1 MRVLI
6 AEDDTIS
13 RMVLEKTVEK
23 FGHEC
28 LAARDGLEAWKLFQ
42 NNPNVDAIVSD
53 WMMPEM
59 NGLELCRRVR
69 EGDRGERTFFIFLTS
84 LGSQEHLLEGM
95 RAGADAYL
103 TKPLDK
109 EQLQARLV
117 EASQIRSLNQH
128 LDTASK
134 AEVSPEDAK
143 ESVSKGRTR
152 GAPGTKRSKAWDVLV
167 SQGKISE
174 EQVQQALEVQ
184 KKDSREL
191 GRILVSLGFI
201 SELDLAQVQAQRLGL
216 DYIDLSE
223 RDVDPGVLNLMP
235 EKVLRK
241 HKVVPLRVENKRL
254 LVAMSD
260 PANIY
265 ALDDLKLASGYRIVP
280 VVATS
285 ASIQR
290 TQRKMS
296 AVGEQVTEIL
306 EEATE
311 DVVEDSGALDVG
323 TETSP
328 DDSPAIQLV
337 NSVLQRAAGEGAS
350 DIHIEPRS
358 RELTVRFR
366 VDGELREVMSIPPK
380 FQSQII
386 ARLKVL
392 ANLDIAERRLP
403 QDGRFSIKL
412 ENQKI
417 DLRVASLP
425 TVHGEKVVLRLL
437 DTSNVSAAGLTN
449 LGLAPYAF
457 ERYEEIFRRPYG
469 MILVTGPTGSGKSTT
484 LYATLNELNSP
495 KKNIITV
502 EDPVEYRMQ
511 GINQIQTNPK
521 AGLTF
526 ASALR
531 SILRADPDV
540 LMIGEIRDFETA
552 KIAVESALT
561 GHMVLA
567 TLHTNDAPGALSR
580 LTDMGVEPFLTSS
593 AVDCVI
599 AQRLARRLCESCKE
613 PLTIEKEIL
622 AGIQFP
628 FQHVSEDGLHFHK
641 ATGCDRCG
649 DTGYRGR
656 VGVYELMV
664 VTEKMRE
671 MVLRRASTG
680 EIGSTA
686 RKEGM
691 VHLREDGLLKA
702 AQGITT
708 IEEVFRTVV

>member
-1 MRVLI
+1 MSL
-6 AEDDTIS
+6 S
-13 RMVLEKTVEK
+13 R
-23 FGHEC
+23 
-28 LAARDGLEAWKLFQ
+28 R
-42 NNPNVDAIVSD
+42 
-53 WMMPEM
+53 
-59 NGLELCRRVR
+59 
-69 EGDRGERTFFIFLTS
+69 
-84 LGSQEHLLEGM
+84 
-95 RAGADAYL
+95 
-103 TKPLDK
+103 
-109 EQLQARLV
+109 
-117 EASQIRSLNQH
+117 
-128 LDTASK
+128 LDTASR
-134 AEVSPEDAK
+134 AEVGSEDGEASAFRDK
-143 ESVSKGRTR
+143 DRAR
-152 GAPGTKRSKAWDVLV
+152 GAPRIKRGKAWDVLV
-167 SQGKISE
+167 SQGKINE
-174 EQVQQALEVQ
+174 EHVQQALEVQ

-191 GRILVSLGFI
+191 GKILVSLGFI
-201 SELDLAQVQAQRLGL
+201 SELDLAQAQAQRLGL
-216 DYIDLSE
+216 DFVDLSE
-223 RDVDPGVLNLMP
+223 RDVDPGAFSLIP

-241 HKVVPLRVENKRL
+241 HKVVPLRIENKRL

-265 ALDDLKLASGYRIVP
+265 ALDDLKLASGYRIAP

-285 ASIQR
+285 ASIQH
-290 TQRKMS
+290 TQTKMY
-296 AVGEQVTEIL
+296 AVGEQVTEML
-306 EEATE
+306 EEAAE
-311 DVVEDSGALDVG
+311 DAVEDPGALDLG
-323 TETSP
+323 LQTSP
-328 DDSPAIQLV
+328 DDSPTVQLV
-337 NSVLQRAAGEGAS
+337 NSILQRAAGEGAS

-366 VDGELREVMSIPPK
+366 VDGELREVMSIPQK

-386 ARLKVL
+386 ARLKIL
-392 ANLDIAERRLP
+392 ASLDIAERRLP

-412 ENQKI
+412 ADQKV

-425 TVHGEKVVLRLL
+425 TVYGEKVALRLL
-437 DTSNVSAAGLTN
+437 DASGISAAGLTN

-457 ERYEEIFRRPYG
+457 ERYEKIFRRPYG

-531 SILRADPDV
+531 SILRADPDI

-567 TLHTNDAPGALSR
+567 TLHTNDAPGALTR

-593 AVDCVI
+593 AVDCVV
-599 AQRLARRLCESCKE
+599 AQRLARRLCENCKE
-613 PLTIEKEIL
+613 PVIIKNEIL

-628 FQHVSEDGLHFHK
+628 FEYASENGLHFHK
-641 ATGCDRCG
+641 AIGCEMCG
-649 DTGYRGR
+649 GTGYRGR
-656 VGVYELMV
+656 VGIYELMV

-671 MVLRRASTG
+671 MVLRRVSAG
-680 EIGSTA
+680 EIGSAA
-686 RKEGM
+686 REEGM
-691 VHLREDGLLKA
+691 LRLREDGLLKA
-702 AQGITT
+702 AQGLTA
-708 IEEVFRTVV
+708 IEEVFRTAV